1 MKNILNPPPSSL
13 PIPSLWVVPV
23 EDLLISIKAKMIL
36 FQDYSGN
43 VIDRG
48 EKQVY
53 SEKKNFQTD
62 SST

>member
-1 MKNILNPPPSSL
+1 M
-13 PIPSLWVVPV
+13 VP
-23 EDLLISIKAKMIL
+23 